1 LPDQNFNKKINNPE
15 KRPEK
20 GQTECL
26 KTEKS
31 QTAFVVLPFLCHKE
45 RFLLQEYQNKNFIK
59 ITV

>member
-45 RFLLQEYQNKNFIK
+45 RFLLQE
-59 ITV
+59 